1 MSRAPLT
8 LALRHR
14 VRLYEPAAVAW
25 ALCAAALFAAGCHG
39 ATSEPRSPSVSPA
52 RSDTG
57 TVEWLRAHAVP
68 LAAASPGSGLSD
80 LEPLRQIVGDARVV
94 LLGQATHGTREF
106 FQLGHRMVEY
116 LVTKMGFRVLMIE
129 AFWSRGL
136 PVDDYLLSDRASVDT
151 ALAGLGMWIWD
162 TYEIRDLLIWLREY
176 NRGVPDHRKVR
187 FFGVDM
193 QDGWSSMR
201 AAINYLRE
209 VDTDYAEQVARALAP
224 LDSIEAGYEKVR
236 AYGKRPPEL
245 LRATAASIAEM
256 LARLRERREAYVAR
270 SSSARWA
277 VAHQHAMIL
286 AQAHESWS
294 LPDWPNVGDL
304 RDRFMANNVAAL
316 LEAAGP
322 DARVIVW
329 AHNAHV
335 ARGPWTGRP
344 RMGSRLAQRFGSK
357 MVVFGFA
364 FNQGS
369 LQAWDR
375 GGNAV
380 VEHTVGPAPENS
392 VSATLA
398 TVGIPLFLLDLRN
411 GPATGPIGAWLS
423 SPHPERTIGS
433 GINSGDTPAE
443 IVPRDV
449 YDAVVFVDRTTRAR
463 PTPTGR
469 RPRDR

>member
-1 MSRAPLT
+1 MALGSST
-8 LALRHR
+8 LALKRF
-14 VRLYEPAAVAW
+14 VRLRRPLPITW
-25 ALCAAALFAAGCHG
+25 ALL
-39 ATSEPRSPSVSPA
+39 V
-52 RSDTG
+52 
-57 TVEWLRAHAVP
+57 WLRTHAIP
-68 LAAASPGSGLSD
+68 LAAASPQAGLAD
-80 LEPLRQIVGDARVV
+80 LERLRQIVGDARVV

-106 FQLGHRMVEY
+106 FQLGHRMIEH
-116 LVTKMGFRVLMIE
+116 LVTEMGFTALMIE

-136 PVDDYLLSDRASVDT
+136 PVSDYLLSDRGSVDT

-162 TYEIRDLLIWLREY
+162 TYEIRDLLSWLHEY

-187 FFGVDM
+187 FYGIDM

-201 AAINYLRE
+201 AVIEYLRE
-209 VDTDYAEQVARALAP
+209 VDPEYATLVASALAP
-224 LDSIEAGYEKVR
+224 LDSIEGSYEAVR
-236 AYGKRPPEL
+236 AYGKRPPDL
-245 LRATAASIAEM
+245 LRATTTSIAAI
-256 LARLRERREAYVAR
+256 LARLRERREAYVRR

-277 VAHQHAMIL
+277 IALQHARIL

-294 LPDWPNVGDL
+294 QPDWPDDGGL
-304 RDRFMANNVAAL
+304 RDRFMADNVVTL
-316 LEAAGP
+316 LESEGP

-335 ARGPWTGRP
+335 SRGLWSSRP
-344 RMGSRLAQRFGSK
+344 TLGWYLAQRLGST

-364 FNQGS
+364 FYQGS
-369 LQAWDR
+369 VRAWDR
-375 GGNAV
+375 GGSAV
-380 VEHTVGPAPENS
+380 VEHTVRPAPQGS

-398 TVGIPLFLLDLRN
+398 AVGIPLFLIDLRRA
-411 GPATGPIGAWLS
+411 PASGPIATWLS

-449 YDAVVFVDRTTRAR
+449 YDAIVFVEQTTSAR

-469 RPRDR
+469 RPRSE